1 MASRI
6 DDASLLDRA
15 DACASAAVALC
26 AALANLDKDQRAV
39 GFAHDQIDLAAAAAG
54 RAKIRFEPAQA
65 ALLQMRAGKGLGPIA
80 ATLGGGRPAAR

>member
-1 MASRI
+1 MASGI
-6 DDASLLDRA
+6 DDAPLLDRA
-15 DACASAAVALC
+15 DACAGTAVAIA

-54 RAKIRFEPAQA
+54 RAKIRPQTAQA

-80 ATLGGGRPAAR
+80 TTLGGGRRSAR